1 MNNSVKT
8 NLNNQTENGQSYM
21 PNQYDYNDRGYTDS
35 FYDEYEYVDSGAGSF
50 LVGAIVGG
58 VLGAAAALFLAPK
71 TGKEMREDFTSQA
84 SQLKE
89 KGIEIGTVAKD
100 KATEYTTIAKDKATE
115 YSSVAKDKATEYS
128 SAAKEKATEFSA
140 AAKEKTGE
148 VSKSIQEQSGQ
159 LVDKVKSIKSKTTI
173 PLDDGTVSAEGEEP
187 TAFVEQAVE
196 QLGDEDVV
204 TTTAEAIKEAVT
216 NTDTSNK

>member
-1 MNNSVKT
+1 MNNRVKT
-8 NLNNQTENGQSYM
+8 NYNNPSENGQSYM

-89 KGIEIGTVAKD
+89 KGIEIVD
-100 KATEYTTIAKDKATE
+100 DIYEYLISDTIHNNQYDHKNP
-115 YSSVAKDKATEYS
+115 
-128 SAAKEKATEFSA
+128 F
-140 AAKEKTGE
+140 
-148 VSKSIQEQSGQ
+148 
-159 LVDKVKSIKSKTTI
+159 
-173 PLDDGTVSAEGEEP
+173 AE
-187 TAFVEQAVE
+187 
-196 QLGDEDVV
+196 
-204 TTTAEAIKEAVT
+204 
-216 NTDTSNK
+216 

>member
-8 NLNNQTENGQSYM
+8 NINNQTENGQSYM

-216 NTDTSNK
+216 NTETSNK

>member
-8 NLNNQTENGQSYM
+8 NINNQTENGQSYM

-159 LVDKVKSIKSKTTI
+159 LVDKLKSIKSKTTI